1 MNLPFGNGS
10 LLKKK
15 TFWVFGMSVRGCS
28 PDFHNGASNGVLC
41 LIRITARC
49 PVVSPPRHSS
59 DVPVGRWPVAQR
71 FERQRAKKL
80 KNIGKTDDA
89 MRTAAVAEVGARF
102 GLVRRSCASL
112 KKM

>member
-28 PDFHNGASNGVLC
+28 PDFHNGAPNGVLC

-49 PVVSPPRHSS
+49 PVVSPLRHSS
-59 DVPVGRWPVAQR
+59 DAPVAGWPVAQR
-71 FERQRAKKL
+71 FERQRVKIL
-80 KNIGKTDDA
+80 KNA
-89 MRTAAVAEVGARF
+89 
-102 GLVRRSCASL
+102 
-112 KKM
+112 

>member
-49 PVVSPPRHSS
+49 PVVSPLRHSS
-59 DVPVGRWPVAQR
+59 DAPVA
-71 FERQRAKKL
+71 
-80 KNIGKTDDA
+80 
-89 MRTAAVAEVGARF
+89 AAGPLRN
-102 GLVRRSCASL
+102 GSNGNGS
-112 KKM
+112 KY